1 MFRPMHSGK
10 GEDQVRLKN
19 ACIFLT
25 NKKVEVEYLK
35 IGIIGAGAIG
45 MLFGA
50 YLAEEKHDI
59 LFYVRGN
66 TKTANLYIEKIPNVP
81 EPITCKQ
88 VSEIKAL
95 YSMDLIVIA
104 VKYHH
109 LEQLKKDLDLLP
121 KHIPLLFVQNG
132 LLHLPF
138 VDQLKQSTIAI
149 GSILHGA
156 TKVNNYTVR
165 HLGIGITSIGILR
178 GVWDE
183 VDAFLRCSTNDFP
196 IKFTTHIKE
205 TLFKKAL
212 LNCLINPLTTI
223 LQVENGMLI
232 KNESYK
238 LILKNIY
245 KELMEAFEEWR
256 EPLTWKEVVTLCNN
270 TEYNRSS
277 MLTDYENGRLMEIDT
292 IVGAVIVEARKKDK
306 VLPVLS
312 TFYLMLKEMNKVGD
326 HHH

>member
-1 MFRPMHSGK
+1 M
-10 GEDQVRLKN
+10 
-19 ACIFLT
+19 
-25 NKKVEVEYLK
+25 K

-50 YLAEEKHDI
+50 YLAEEKQDI

-66 TKTANLYIEKIPNVP
+66 KKIANLYIEKIPNAP
-81 EPITCKQ
+81 DLISCKQ
-88 VSEIKAL
+88 VTEIKAL
-95 YSMDLIVIA
+95 YSMDLIIIA

-132 LLHLPF
+132 LLHLSF
-138 VDQLKQSTIAI
+138 IDQLKQSTIAI
-149 GSILHGA
+149 ASVLHGA
-156 TKVNNYTVR
+156 TKVNDHTVR
-165 HLGIGITSIGILR
+165 HLGIGITSVGILR
-178 GVWDE
+178 GVWDKT
-183 VDAFLRCSTNDFP
+183 DAFLQCSSNKFP
-196 IKFTTHIKE
+196 IKFTTNIEE

-238 LILKNIY
+238 MILKNIY
-245 KELMEAFEEWR
+245 EELMEAFEEWR
-256 EPLTWKEVVTLCNN
+256 EKLPWNEVVTLCKN

-277 MLTDYENGRLMEIDT
+277 MLTDYENGRLMEINT
-292 IVGAVIVEARKKDK
+292 IVGAVITEARKKDK
-306 VLPVLS
+306 VLPVLH

-326 HHH
+326 HHY